1 MFKASD
7 VHSLSDFQRNT
18 KAHLERLK
26 RTKRPTLLTVNGKG
40 AVVVMDADSYDSL
53 LTSLDREE
61 ANRGISLGLESMRR
75 GEGVELEEA
84 KAQFTAG
91 TVDNDKDFCM
101 AEAENNGE
109 GTSVTGFL
117 QQ

>member
-26 RTKRPTLLTVNGKG
+26 RTKRPRPPPLTDGRG

-61 ANRGISLGLESMRR
+61 ANRGSALGLNRCVWVRESSWRRRRRSSRPEQSITNSLRMRPR
-75 GEGVELEEA
+75 KTKGPG
-84 KAQFTAG
+84 
-91 TVDNDKDFCM
+91 N
-101 AEAENNGE
+101 E
-109 GTSVTGFL
+109 GTST
-117 QQ
+117 

>member
-91 TVDNDKDFCM
+91 TVDNDRASRMRPRKTKGPG
-101 AEAENNGE
+101 NE
-109 GTSVTGFL
+109 GTST
-117 QQ
+117 